1 MNKLY
6 RYIISFC
13 VLSILVIANP
23 IDDKASQFVYEGAPI
38 SKIIKDNQYI
48 IKKNYAIIVLTQRLL
63 NML

>member
-13 VLSILVIANP
+13 VLSILAIANP

-38 SKIIKDNQYI
+38 SKIVKDNQYI
-48 IKKNYAIIVLTQRLL
+48 IKKLY
-63 NML
+63 